1 MNQVIKV
8 VEVNGRPVAKLS
20 DVAGKNMCR
29 DPKYID
35 YLQRAIKWR
44 MEH

>member
-1 MNQVIKV
+1 MNQVLKV

-20 DVAGKNMCR
+20 DVEGKNMCR

-35 YLQRAIKWR
+35 YLKRSIKWR